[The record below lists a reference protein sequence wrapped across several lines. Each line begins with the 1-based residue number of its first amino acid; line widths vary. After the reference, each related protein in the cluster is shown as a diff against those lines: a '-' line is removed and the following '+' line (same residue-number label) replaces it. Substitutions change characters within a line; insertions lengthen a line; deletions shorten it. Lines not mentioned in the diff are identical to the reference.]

1 MAFEIIL
8 IRRGKIELRT
18 GTYPTEKAAI
28 PDAQMLADNVM
39 DDVQVGIIPKGKY
52 AEKRTNSKKQ
62 AKKTL
67 KDVSKQLA
75 KASKTHA
82 KQSKRVAK
90 VARRLNSPFTGSGW
104 TEERAWLQEAR
115 KTKPKKVTSS
125 RARQIISQAQAAT
138 KFGPWSDQLVRVM
151 TQGEYRFLYD
161 HWHTM
166 GGSASF
172 LDALLDIANPSPETR
187 LNPSHDWIQ
196 GVDREI
202 EARGTEGAFTA
213 QARRAGYSDTMEF
226 ARKVMAGWRSGKRT
240 VYNRRT
246 GRQQGITQKTMD
258 RANLALNMQKRRRN
272 AAYPGDY
279 PVDSVLD
286 AGEVYINKIDALMEE
301 YKGTP
306 NYNKLYGRWERAIN
320 ATARGSVEGA
330 KRAYESALELVG
342 ESKRKNSYHGFS
354 VSENQVRKVIDDLHG
369 RTGKTYVSGI
379 INRTGLSKRA
389 VFTILEDRLGYD
401 IEGMGVGKPGF
412 IRRQNP
418 SVGEIGAAIG
428 RGAKKLGGYVVEGTH
443 RAGEEAKRAAL
454 YARFK
459 DLEACAARL
468 GIDTDDLMDGKLNA
482 SATLNEI
489 ADRIEDAEQNL
500 ARYGGE
506 VDAKRAARAK
516 RKKNPSSNYFVSY
529 TRPSSGFRYFTD
541 HRLKSA
547 ATKAKSRYERDG
559 FANVRIGKNRPK
571 NALPAG
577 LFDMV

>member
-18 GTYPTEKAAI
+18 GSYPTEKSAI

-104 TEERAWLQEAR
+104 TEEKAWLQEAR

-125 RARQIISQAQAAT
+125 RARQIISQAQAAS

-166 GGSASF
+166 RGSASF

-213 QARRAGYSDTMEF
+213 QARRAGYSDTMEY

-258 RANLALNMQKRRRN
+258 RANLALNMQ
-272 AAYPGDY
+272 
-279 PVDSVLD
+279 
-286 AGEVYINKIDALMEE
+286 
-301 YKGTP
+301 
-306 NYNKLYGRWERAIN
+306 
-320 ATARGSVEGA
+320 
-330 KRAYESALELVG
+330 
-342 ESKRKNSYHGFS
+342 KRKNSYHGFS

-389 VFTILEDRLGYD
+389 VFTILEDRLGYV

-468 GIDTDDLMDGKLNA
+468 GIDTDDLMAGKLNA

-516 RKKNPSSNYFVSY
+516 RKKNPASNYFVSY